1 MQSFDSLHLFI
12 FAKPQDL
19 LFRKKLTFLENLVA
33 LGFSFSA
40 TCEVLDKVILFIL
53 FINNLFLIKLK
64 GKWFLKNRPK
74 HFGNFAQK

>member
-19 LFRKKLTFLENLVA
+19 LFRKKITFLENLVV

-40 TCEVLDKVILFIL
+40 TCEVLDKVIL